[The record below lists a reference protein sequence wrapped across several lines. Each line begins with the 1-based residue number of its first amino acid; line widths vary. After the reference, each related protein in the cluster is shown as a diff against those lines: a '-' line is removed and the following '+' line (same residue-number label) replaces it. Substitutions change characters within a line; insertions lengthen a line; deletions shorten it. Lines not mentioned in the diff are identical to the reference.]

1 MNFIDAAFEIL
12 KQTDKPLRYTEITA
26 RAQAAKLLST
36 KGQTPEA
43 TMGSRLYVDVKR
55 PNSRFRQVSRG
66 VFALKEAPPSEINQR
81 IDSINRKTRNDLQ
94 KRLLEMAPARFEL
107 LMGELLQAL
116 GFEEETI
123 RVTGRSGDGG
133 IDVRGVLNA
142 GNITEINAAVQ
153 VKRWKNNIHS
163 PTVQALRGSLTVY
176 EQGIIITTSKFSEGA
191 IAEAKALGKV
201 PISLIDGSK
210 LLDLLIECKIGVV
223 SELYTVYS
231 LDEEWWSDVIPVETK
246 VIIPA
251 NEVVPDTIY
260 PLPIQGAA
268 HKQLFQAILLDAQG
282 RTKYDDTE
290 YKSPSRAAMV
300 ATGWKTC
307 NGWSFWRYQHLE
319 TNDWHSI
326 DELRDKDKL

>member
-1 MNFIDAAFEIL
+1 MNFLDAAFEIL
-12 KQTDKPLRYTEITA
+12 KQIDKPLRYTEITA

-43 TMGSRLYVDVKR
+43 TMGSRLYVDTKR
-55 PNSRFRQVSRG
+55 PNSRFQQISRG

-81 IDSINRKTRNDLQ
+81 IDTINRKTRNDLQ
-94 KRLLEMAPARFEL
+94 KRLLEMTPARFEL
-107 LMGELLQAL
+107 LIGELLQAL
-116 GFEEETI
+116 GFEEEKI

-153 VKRWKNNIHS
+153 VKRWKNNVHS
-163 PTVQALRGSLTVY
+163 PIVQALRGSLTVY

-191 IAEAKALGKV
+191 IAEAKAPGKV

-210 LLDLLIECKIGVV
+210 LLDLLIESKIGVV
-223 SELYTVYS
+223 SDQYTVYS
-231 LDEEWWSDVIPVETK
+231 LDEEWWSDIVPVETK
-246 VIIPA
+246 AITST
-251 NEVVPDTIY
+251 NELISDVIY
-260 PLPIQGAA
+260 PLEIQGNA
-268 HKQLFQAILLDAQG
+268 HKQLFQALLLDAKG
-282 RTKYDDTE
+282 RTKYGELE

-307 NGWSFWRYQHLE
+307 NGWSFWRYQHPE

-326 DELRDKDKL
+326 DELRDKAET